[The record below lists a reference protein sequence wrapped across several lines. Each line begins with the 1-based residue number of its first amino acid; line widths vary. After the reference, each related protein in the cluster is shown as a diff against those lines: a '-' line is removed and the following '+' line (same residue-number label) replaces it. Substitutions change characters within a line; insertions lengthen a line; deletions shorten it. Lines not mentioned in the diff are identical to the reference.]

1 MKKMYFDSNQ
11 EGVGEE
17 KSNVYDCLANWARDM
32 SSVNKAHLIAAAT
45 IESHVPCFE
54 RVLP

>member
-54 RVLP
+54 